1 MSANVGHTLRLRA
14 QVDFPGFRL
23 DIDDVLELGG
33 VTGLFGPSGS
43 GKSTLLR
50 VIAGLEAANGANVS
64 FNNKVWQDDAV
75 FLPASARP
83 VGYVFQDTRLFSHL
97 SVEGNLLFAAKR
109 SADGGIALAEA
120 VSAMRLQPLLP
131 RNVDTLSGGER
142 QRVAIA
148 RTLLTN
154 PQLLLLDEPLAALD
168 TRRKREILPY
178 IEGLPDRFDIPA
190 IYVSHSVDEIARL
203 ADNVVLLDGGHV
215 VTAGSVEKVLNRDE
229 PQASQMGFE
238 AVSVL
243 HVTVLEHLPELHLLR
258 VDHNG
263 QTLTVPVAD
272 QVTPGE
278 SLRLSVHSGDVV
290 LATDLPTGLSVRNV
304 LNGTVIDVAEDPLG
318 AFASVGVD
326 VNGATIRA
334 QLTRHAV
341 HELKL
346 NAGSDVYVLLKTA
359 SFDRDI

>member
-1 MSANVGHTLRLRA
+1 MSASARHALRLRA

-23 DIDDVLELGG
+23 DVDEVLELGG

-50 VIAGLEAANGANVS
+50 VIAGLEAGVNGNVS
-64 FNNKVWQDDAV
+64 FNDEVWQDEAV
-75 FLPASARP
+75 FLPAFARP
-83 VGYVFQDTRLFSHL
+83 VGYVFQDARLFSHL
-97 SVEGNLLFAAKR
+97 SVEGNLLFAANR
-109 SADGGIALAEA
+109 SAAGGITPAEA
-120 VSAMRLQPLLP
+120 VKAMRLQPLLH
-131 RNVDTLSGGER
+131 RTVDTLSGGER

-168 TRRKREILPY
+168 TERKREILPY
-178 IEGLPDRFDIPA
+178 IDGLPDRFGIPA

-203 ADNVVLLDGGHV
+203 ADNVVLLDGGRIV
-215 VTAGSVEKVLNRDE
+215 ASGRVEKILNRDE
-229 PQASQMGFE
+229 PQANQMGFE

-243 HVTVLEHLPELHLLR
+243 QVTVLEHLPEHHLLR

-263 QTLTVPVAD
+263 QTLTVPAVD
-272 QVTPGE
+272 RVTTGE

-290 LATDLPTGLSVRNV
+290 LATEFPKGLSVRNV
-304 LNGTVIDVAEDPLG
+304 LNGTVIDVAEDPSG

-341 HELKL
+341 HELEL